1 MYELDSIRSEV
12 RSAGLQQQ
20 PSHLRRPGMP
30 ATGSSGAGGLDPS
43 LSKTHGDIFSA
54 STSPS
59 SYTMQAGGLAP
70 GTKSSSNISSS
81 SSSNK
86 KLGELAMAELL
97 WQVNTMNEF
106 PSRRVCVV

>member
-1 MYELDSIRSEV
+1 
-12 RSAGLQQQ
+12 
-20 PSHLRRPGMP
+20 
-30 ATGSSGAGGLDPS
+30 
-43 LSKTHGDIFSA
+43 
-54 STSPS
+54 
-59 SYTMQAGGLAP
+59 MQAGGLAP